1 MRCSPE
7 WQAWLQLG
15 EGRLQAVQQH
25 LARTAQQA
33 LALKERA
40 GELQQQQAA
49 LHPLRQEEDGQ
60 RLSHGQLLDLLR
72 RQAMLRRQAQV
83 WSLEL
88 EQISHQQRQLQQDQ
102 VNQQQQLSAL
112 QRRHDKH
119 QRHLQQ
125 MRRQWQLQCQRRE
138 DDELDEQRFKA
149 RLWNE

>member
-1 MRCSPE
+1 MRCWSE

-15 EGRLQAVQQH
+15 DGRLQAVQQH
-25 LARTAQQA
+25 LARIAQQA

-49 LHPLRQEEDGQ
+49 LRPLRREEDGQ

-83 WSLEL
+83 WALEL
-88 EQISHQQRQLQQDQ
+88 EQISLQQRQLQQDQ
-102 VNQQQQLSAL
+102 ANRQQQLSAL

>member
-1 MRCSPE
+1 MRCSSE

-25 LARTAQQA
+25 LASTAQQA
-33 LALKERA
+33 LVLKERA
-40 GELQQQQAA
+40 GELQERHAA
-49 LHPLRQEEDGQ
+49 LVALRQEEDGQ
-60 RLSHGQLLDLLR
+60 RLTHGQLRDLLR
-72 RQAMLRRQAQV
+72 RQAMFRRQVQV
-83 WSLEL
+83 WTLEL
-88 EQISHQQRQLQQDQ
+88 EQISLQQRQLQQDQ

-119 QRHLQQ
+119 QRYLQQ
-125 MRRQWQLQCQRRE
+125 MRRQWQWQCQRRE

>member
-15 EGRLQAVQQH
+15 EGRLQALQQR
-25 LARTAQQA
+25 LAHTTRQV

-40 GELQQQQAA
+40 GELQEQQAA
-49 LHPLRQEEDGQ
+49 LHRLRQEEDGQ
-60 RLSHGQLLDLLR
+60 RLTHGQLLDLLR

-88 EQISHQQRQLQQDQ
+88 EQISL
-102 VNQQQQLSAL
+102 QQQQLQQNQASQRQQMSAL

-119 QRHLQQ
+119 QRHLQL
-125 MRRQWQLQCQRRE
+125 MRRQWQLQCQHRE
-138 DDELDEQRFKA
+138 DNELDEPRFKG